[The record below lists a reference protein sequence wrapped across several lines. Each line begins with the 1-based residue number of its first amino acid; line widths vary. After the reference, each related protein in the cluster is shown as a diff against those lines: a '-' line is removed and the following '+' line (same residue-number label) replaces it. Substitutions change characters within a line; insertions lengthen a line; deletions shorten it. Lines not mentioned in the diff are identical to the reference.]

1 MARIT
6 KDVAEKWLA
15 NVPDEVV
22 FRCHNGRTMRN
33 LRELEHSL
41 SGMADETFTYHTA
54 EGRNDFSQWV
64 RDIFGDEKLAKDLA
78 KSLNRE
84 QAARAV
90 SNRVAFL
97 ESKLA

>member
-6 KDVAEKWLA
+6 KDIAERWLA

-22 FRCHNGRTMRN
+22 FRCRDGRTMRN
-33 LRELEHSL
+33 LRELGNGL
-41 SGMADETFTYHTA
+41 AGMSDETFVYHA
-54 EGRNDFSQWV
+54 NESRNDFSRWG
-64 RDIFGDEKLAKDLA
+64 RDIFGDEKLAKDLE

-90 SNRVAFL
+90 SSRIVFL